1 MKDIRFWRA
10 EYPEDIISCDQ
21 TNRGSK
27 INALIVVED
36 ETLLKAEL
44 DLLYFIYIYFFF
56 SEDEICATVKQGCA
70 WRLAFMP
77 V

>member
-10 EYPEDIISCDQ
+10 EYPEDIIGCDQ

-36 ETLLKAEL
+36 ETLKAEL
-44 DLLYFIYIYFFF
+44 YLLNFIFF
-56 SEDEICATVKQGCA
+56 SERMKFVQLSFLET
-70 WRLAFMP
+70 F
-77 V
+77 

>member
-27 INALIVVED
+27 INTLIVVED

-44 DLLYFIYIYFFF
+44 DLLYFIYIYIFFF
-56 SEDEICATVKQGCA
+56 
-70 WRLAFMP
+70 
-77 V
+77 